1 MLKNPEPTQGGV
13 VVLVLSRDLN
23 EPIVIGEDIFV
34 KVMRGKNGQFKIVVD
49 APKDVRIRRGEQ
61 FPGMA
66 EVEARWA
73 KTLRA

>member
-1 MLKNPEPTQGGV
+1 MTQGGV
-13 VVLVLSRDLN
+13 EMLVMSRALG

-34 KVMRGKNGQFKIVVD
+34 KVTRAKNGQFKVVVD
-49 APKDVRIRRGEQ
+49 APKEVPIRRGEQ